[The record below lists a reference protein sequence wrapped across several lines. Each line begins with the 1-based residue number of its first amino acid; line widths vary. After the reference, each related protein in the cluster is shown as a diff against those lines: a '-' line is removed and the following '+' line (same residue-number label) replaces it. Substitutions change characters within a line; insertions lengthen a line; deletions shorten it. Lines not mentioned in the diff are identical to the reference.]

1 MECVQQCPCLPALEG
16 CFGRVIPLG
25 TLADLCGV
33 SAAIRA
39 FVAGVGGRTRNR
51 MKPQIRNGKHRPP
64 PGRLIRRVHPE
75 REPSSLSRAERWLFG
90 LLFAST
96 LAALAQQILVARHF
110 AERMPEIAERVRH
123 WFTAAV

>member
-1 MECVQQCPCLPALEG
+1 MQESPCLLALDG
-16 CFGRVIPLG
+16 CLIQGIPLG
-25 TLADLCGV
+25 TQADVCGV
-33 SAAIRA
+33 LAFVLA
-39 FVAGVGGRTRNR
+39 FVAGVGGRKRNR

>member
-1 MECVQQCPCLPALEG
+1 MQESPCLQALDG
-16 CFGRVIPLG
+16 CLIQGIPLG
-25 TLADLCGV
+25 TQADLCGV
-33 SAAIRA
+33 LAFVLA
-39 FVAGVGGRTRNR
+39 FVAGVGGRKRNR
-51 MKPQIRNGKHRPP
+51 MKPLIRNGKHRPP

-75 REPSSLSRAERWLFG
+75 REQSSLSRAERWLFG

-110 AERMPEIAERVRH
+110 AERMPEIAELVRH

>member
-1 MECVQQCPCLPALEG
+1 MECVQECPCLQALEG
-16 CFGRVIPLG
+16 CLVWGLPLG
-25 TLADLCGV
+25 TQADLCGV
-33 SAAIRA
+33 LAFILA
-39 FVAGVGGRTRNR
+39 FVAGVGGRKRIR
-51 MKPQIRNGKHRPP
+51 MKPQIRNGEHRPP

-75 REPSSLSRAERWLFG
+75 REESSLSRAERWLFG

-123 WFTAAV
+123 WFTAVM